1 MNNQQT
7 IYLERPLPSDPDAER
22 ITLGSI
28 LIDNGLMAQVPET
41 LKPEDFYHP
50 LHRRIFA
57 AMLTLTDEGRP
68 IDPILIGEVVNR
80 ESSLES
86 AGGISVI
93 TNLTI
98 GLPHFPHIGEY
109 VKLIRDASDAR
120 KLIRECNRLASTA
133 LARDTPIDQLLEE
146 AETAI
151 YEIRSQ
157 VEAVQATPM
166 AHEVGKAIT
175 SAQERAAAGTVVV
188 GTPSGFTDIDNRLQ
202 GFRDGQYIIIAAR
215 PSIGKTSLVLR
226 MLQNISTL
234 AQEPT
239 LLFSLEMAKE
249 EMADRAVC
257 SEANIDSY
265 LLRSGHLS
273 PEQWAQA
280 AHVRSRLDE
289 GSGFFINDSP
299 FITTRTI
306 RSELRRINSSL
317 RKQGRRIKVLA
328 VDHVGL
334 MNNATEKRGRSR
346 EGEVS
351 EISRHLKQIA
361 REFNCVVIALSQL
374 NRQSENRAD
383 HRPTIADLRESG
395 SLEQDADIVML
406 LYREDAYQTD
416 PTLHTNIAEVII
428 GKNRNGPTGPVKLH
442 FTRKSTRFS
451 DLAEASGFTEHPMFG
466 PSDILL

>member
-1 MNNQQT
+1 MNDHREQL
-7 IYLERPLPSDPDAER
+7 LERSLPSDAEAER
-22 ITLGSI
+22 VTLGSI
-28 LIDNGLMAQVPET
+28 LLDNGAMSQIPET
-41 LKPEDFYHP
+41 LQPEDFYNP

-68 IDPILIGEVVNR
+68 IDPILIGEVLNR
-80 ESSLES
+80 EGTVEEM
-86 AGGISVI
+86 GGISTI
-93 TNLTI
+93 TNLTL
-98 GLPHFPHIGEY
+98 GLPHFPNIAEY
-109 VKLIRDASDAR
+109 VKLVRDASDAR
-120 KLIRECNRLASTA
+120 KLIRECQRLVNAT
-133 LARDTPIDQLLEE
+133 LARDVPIDELLED
-146 AETAI
+146 AETSI
-151 YEIRSQ
+151 YGIRSQ
-157 VEAVQATPM
+157 AEAIQATSM
-166 AHEVGKAIT
+166 AHEVSKAIV

-188 GTPSGFTDIDNRLQ
+188 GIPSGFTDVDNRLQ

-215 PSIGKTSLVLR
+215 PSVGKTSLVLR
-226 MLQNISTL
+226 MLQNISTQ

-273 PEQWAQA
+273 PDQWDQA
-280 AHVRSRLDE
+280 ALVRSRLDE

-317 RKQGRRIKVLA
+317 RKQGKRIKVLA

-361 REFNCVVIALSQL
+361 REFDCVVIALSQL

-406 LYREDAYQTD
+406 LYREDVYQTD
-416 PTLHTNIAEVII
+416 LTLHTNIAEVII

-451 DLAEASGFTEHPMFG
+451 DLSEAAGLTEHPMFG
-466 PSDILL
+466 HGDIIL